1 MARRSRAPAAKRVLL
16 KLSGEGLGE
25 ADYDPARIRPLA
37 EEIAALA
44 ASGVEVAIVVGGGN
58 LVRGRDLPAD
68 FVDRTTA
75 DAAGMLATIA
85 NGLVLADAIRRA
97 GARARVLTAVAMP
110 EVAEAFTADR
120 ARELL
125 DAGEVLL
132 LAGGTGRPYFTTD
145 TAAVLR
151 ALEIGADVV
160 LKATT
165 VDGVYDRN
173 PMKDKSARKFDR
185 LTFDECLDRR
195 LGVMDLTAF
204 TLCREHGL
212 PVVVFAIGPGAL
224 RRAAAGEPVGTRI
237 G

>member
-1 MARRSRAPAAKRVLL
+1 MKRVLL
-16 KLSGEGLGE
+16 KLSGEGLG
-25 ADYDPARIRPLA
+25 ADGYDPAMVRAIA
-37 EEIAALA
+37 FEIAALA
-44 ASGVEVAIVVGGGN
+44 ATGVEIAIVVGGGN
-58 LVRGRDLPAD
+58 LVRGRDLPKD
-68 FVDRTTA
+68 LVDRTTA

-85 NGLVLADAIRRA
+85 NGLVLAGALRGA
-97 GARARVLTAVAMP
+97 GARSRVLTAVAMP

-125 DAGEVLL
+125 AAGEILL

-151 ALEIGADVV
+151 ALEVGAGVL

-173 PMKDKSARKFDR
+173 PRKDRSARKFDR

-212 PVVVFAIGPGAL
+212 PVVVFALEPGAL
-224 RRAAAGEPVGTRI
+224 ARAAAGEPVGTRI